1 MTMMAVGIGVFAG
14 SAVLG
19 AGTSAVEQNAAQKS
33 SEKANA
39 PYNQL
44 IAQGEAL
51 SQTPYTP
58 YSGQLVAPIT
68 GNENAAAALAPQI
81 AGQEAPDLAMAGQQW
96 NNATMQKY
104 MNPYIQ
110 GALDPALANITNTYG
125 TQTAALQRT
134 QSMNDAFG
142 VGRTAASQE
151 DLTREYERQYGTT
164 EAQGLAQGYGAAQG
178 AFQADT
184 SRYAALAKTTGALG
198 AENINA
204 LLTTGQN
211 QRSVAQAQDTAA
223 YQQFENQQNWGI
235 NRFSAAISAIN
246 GAKGGLTTAQPADTL
261 GAIMGGATAGL
272 GMMKMMGGGGGGGIS
287 PVGLQT
293 DTSQTP
299 DTSGLGGPVPM
310 SGSAWGGAGATAAS
324 TGFGGMEGGD
334 ASGAL
339 TMPIEAGAGP

>member
-1 MTMMAVGIGVFAG
+1 MTMIAIGVGVGGAAISAG
-14 SAVLG
+14 ASA
-19 AGTSAVEQNAAQKS
+19 AEQNAAQKS

-58 YSGQLVAPIT
+58 YGGQLVAPIT
-68 GNENAAAALAPQI
+68 GNETAAAALAPQI

-96 NNATMQKY
+96 NTATMQKY

-110 GALDPALANITNTYG
+110 GALNPALANITNTYG
-125 TQTAALQRT
+125 LQSSELARK
-134 QSMNDAFG
+134 QGMSDAFG

-164 EAQGLAQGYGAAQG
+164 EAQGLAAGYGAAQG

-184 SRYAALAKTTGALG
+184 SRYAALAKTKGALG
-198 AENINA
+198 AENVNA

-211 QRSVAQAQDTAA
+211 QRSIAQAQDTAA

-235 NRFSAAISAIN
+235 NRFSAALGAIT
-246 GAKGGLTTAQPADTL
+246 GAKGGLVTAQPADTL
-261 GAIMGGATAGL
+261 GAMMGGASAGL
-272 GMMKMMGGGGGGGIS
+272 GLMKMMGGGGG
-287 PVGLQT
+287 
-293 DTSQTP
+293 DN
-299 DTSGLGGPVPM
+299 GGPPLDPTLMDM
-310 SGSAWGGAGATAAS
+310 SGGNGSAGETPNGAGGFNAGVGPTVAS

-334 ASGAL
+334 VAPAL
-339 TMPIEAGAGP
+339 SQIPAGG

>member
-1 MTMMAVGIGVFAG
+1 MVWAAVGVGVAG
-14 SAVLG
+14 MVAGGVESNQANKG
-19 AGTSAVEQNAAQKS
+19 AEGQANKT
-33 SEKANA
+33 NA
-39 PYNQL
+39 PYQQL
-44 IAQGEAL
+44 IAEGQQL

-96 NNATMQKY
+96 NSATLQKY

-110 GALDPALANITNTYG
+110 KALDPALANITNTYG
-125 TQTAALQRT
+125 LQSSELARK
-134 QSMNDAFG
+134 QSMSDAFG

-164 EAQGLAQGYGAAQG
+164 EAQGLAAGYSAAQG
-178 AFQADT
+178 AFQTDT
-184 SRYAALAKTTGALG
+184 SRYAALAKTKGALG

-223 YQQFENQQNWGI
+223 YQQFENQQNWGM
-235 NRFSAAISAIN
+235 NRFSAAMGAIS
-246 GAKGGLTTAQPADTL
+246 GAKGGLVSAQPADTL
-261 GAIMGGATAGL
+261 GGMMGGAATGVGL
-272 GMMKMMGGGGGGGIS
+272 MKMMQGGGGGGIS
-287 PVGLQT
+287 PVELQT
-293 DTSQTP
+293 NTTP
-299 DTSGLGGPVPM
+299 MTDTSGLGGSVPM

-334 ASGAL
+334 VAPTLS
-339 TMPIEAGAGP
+339 MIPAG